1 VWLDDVT
8 VNGATEDFG
17 RDPGWDGFQNRR
29 TYETKLVRPRFDFGF
44 CPTRHAGGLAAGELG
59 GLIFRGDCRY
69 PDPLACYADWLR
81 ELRLDNPLRATGKVG
96 LGRGVTDRGVL
107 LGFFHAE
114 ESLAVNPGQDTGL
127 PRSFL
132 GISTDAPSREG
143 FYFAPVYRLKEDAR
157 GQLTAGQPRLY
168 PDGTAHDWALDYSP
182 SAADGRGQITL
193 TLGKQVVRVACGA
206 GHRAAGT
213 RFNRFGLIT
222 PWIDGN
228 SQTIYFDDLT
238 YTCKQD

>member
-1 VWLDDVT
+1 ADRFGALTLDKPV
-8 VNGATEDFG
+8 
-17 RDPGWDGFQNRR
+17 
-29 TYETKLVRPRFDFGF
+29 
-44 CPTRHAGGLAAGELG
+44 
-59 GLIFRGDCRY
+59 
-69 PDPLACYADWLR
+69 
-81 ELRLDNPLRATGKVG
+81 RATGKVC
-96 LGRGVTDRGVL
+96 LRRGVTDRGVL

-168 PDGTAHDWALDYSP
+168 PDGPAHAAALGYPP

-193 TLGKQVVRVACGA
+193 TLGKQVVRLAFGA

-228 SQTIYFDDLT
+228 SQTLYFDDLT